1 MSPRPYRLGKR
12 QVEAEETRERVID
25 AARELFAEA
34 GFFGASL
41 EDVSKRAGV
50 ARATVYYQF
59 ESKFGL
65 LDAAIEATLARAA
78 SDSLRRTRE
87 HADAAKAVMLY
98 PKAVCEFWSSEYA
111 FFRNVIGLAA
121 VNPEAERIT
130 EPYDLRRKEL
140 ISWLVKRLADQGKL
154 RDGVSPKQA
163 VDVLWM
169 LTSFRS
175 FDQLH
180 TRSGLSTRAAGVMLS
195 ELASTAL
202 LAPG

>member
-1 MSPRPYRLGKR
+1 M
-12 QVEAEETRERVID
+12 
-25 AARELFAEA
+25 FAES

-41 EDVSKRAGV
+41 DDVARRAGV
-50 ARATVYYQF
+50 ARATLYYQF

-65 LDAAIEATLARAA
+65 LDAAIASTLARAS
-78 SDSLRRTRE
+78 SDGLRRTRE
-87 HADAAKAVMLY
+87 HTDAAKAVRLY
-98 PKAVCEFWSSEYA
+98 PQAVCEFWASEYA
-111 FFRNVIGLAA
+111 FVRNVIGLAA

-154 RDGVSPKQA
+154 RDGVLLKQA
-163 VDVLWM
+163 VDALWM